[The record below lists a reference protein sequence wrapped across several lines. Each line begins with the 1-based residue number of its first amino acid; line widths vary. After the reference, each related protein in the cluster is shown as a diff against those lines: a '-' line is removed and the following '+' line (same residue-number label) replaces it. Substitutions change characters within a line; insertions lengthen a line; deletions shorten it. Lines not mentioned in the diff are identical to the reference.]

1 MAGVEGVGAVLAE
14 KEEPARQSGAAIDAD
29 HGLRANAPRPRA
41 EQGMA
46 ALDAAQLDLLQNSR
60 GHHEII
66 IAQIAGCLVLV
77 IMTQTPVQQEGSC
90 GGIVFEK
97 LNQSHT
103 PHSD

>member
-46 ALDAAQLDLLQNSR
+46 ALHAAQLDLFQNSR
-60 GHHEII
+60 GPIDQLRRDEADAALVGAKALVPHDQRQRDLIE
-66 IAQIAGCLVLV
+66 AEQPGPAAGDDV
-77 IMTQTPVQQEGSC
+77 
-90 GGIVFEK
+90 K
-97 LNQSHT
+97 
-103 PHSD
+103 